1 MMLHTERLRLER
13 LEPRH
18 AEALLDYESRNR
30 EHLRRWEPARDNN
43 YYSLDNIRTQLEA
56 DVALMREQRI
66 MRFAAFSESPEIIA
80 IINLWQ
86 IRRGVDHS
94 AVIGYSVDA
103 KYQSQGIATEA
114 TGAVVRY
121 AFQELNLHR
130 IHTSYQPE
138 NDRSARVL
146 EKLGFQ
152 IEGRAREQMFFDG
165 AWRDG
170 ILVAILNPNWR
181 ADA

>member
-1 MMLHTERLRLER
+1 MVLQTERLRLET
-13 LEPRH
+13 LDPQH
-18 AEALLDYESRNR
+18 AEALLDYELRNR
-30 EHLRRWEPARDNN
+30 EHLRRWEPARDDS
-43 YYSLDNIRTQLEA
+43 YYSLENIRNQLEA
-56 DVALMREQRI
+56 DVAHIREQRI

-80 IINLWQ
+80 VINLWQ

-103 KYQSQGIATEA
+103 KYQSQGVATEA
-114 TGAVVRY
+114 AGAVVRY
-121 AFQELNLHR
+121 AFEELNLHR

-138 NDRSARVL
+138 NERSARVL
-146 EKLGFQ
+146 KKLGFQ

-181 ADA
+181 REK